1 MSRYRNTGISKS
13 KITVNRRQ
21 KVLKYDTTIFDTI
34 PENND
39 DIFVIA
45 QEGDR
50 LDNLASQFYGDSHL
64 WWFIAKAN
72 NLKTMNIPSETSLR
86 IPVTV
91 ENAKG
96 D

>member
-1 MSRYRNTGISKS
+1 MSRYKNTGINKS

-21 KVLKYDTTIFDTI
+21 KVLKYNTTVFDPI
-34 PENND
+34 PERND

-50 LDNLASQFYGDSHL
+50 LDTLASQFYGDSHL

-72 NLKTMNIPSETSLR
+72 NIYTMNIPAETSLR
-86 IPVTV
+86 IPISI